1 MADKS
6 AQASEERFKQFSRR
20 DADLMRWRYGRGYI
34 AEWEAD
40 RYRRMFRGGKRI
52 LDVGCG
58 AGEAAIWAD
67 GIEYVGIDM
76 AEAQLRQGCG
86 KPDRL
91 LAAASVL
98 ALPFPDGCFDRVVAV
113 GVFHHMT
120 ADEIPAALR
129 EMARVLAPDGQIAS
143 IEPNPWNLYQRLL
156 AYLRPAERGI
166 LHTSLP
172 QLRRVVESV
181 PEVAVEHLGHDH
193 IPFWPGIL
201 TFLLRRW
208 SWPTGPRMTRLFR
221 AWQGVMIHLLP
232 KPFYS
237 TTAFRLRKAGGPP
250 NMTESDRNT
259 LKVALSC

>member
-129 EMARVLAPDGQIAS
+129 EMARVLAPDGLIAA

-181 PEVAVEHLGHDH
+181 PEVAIDFLGYDH
-193 IPFWPGIL
+193 IPFWPGFL
-201 TFLLRRW
+201 TFILRRW
-208 SWPTGPRMTRLFR
+208 AWLTGPRMTRLFR